1 MELAQEFELAKMRM
15 DVARLTRS
23 QLIDLILESARL
35 ATIKVKIL
43 AILSAG
49 QTTLTASAFSLS
61 IEQQLEIQSIFI
73 DLEEQDDSALRK
85 ILLALMERLLNID
98 SALKETLR
106 EVLG

>member
-49 QTTLTASAFSLS
+49 QTTT
-61 IEQQLEIQSIFI
+61 
-73 DLEEQDDSALRK
+73 
-85 ILLALMERLLNID
+85 
-98 SALKETLR
+98 
-106 EVLG
+106 